1 MDRRGPRQSEA
12 SSPRRG
18 AAGDRRIPPCRQAAV
33 LRRRRA
39 PTSPGS
45 PPSATPRRTP
55 LLLHLAAAVWLRTPR
70 ARTRARTAARER
82 ASSRYLERAT
92 PCAVPLIPRRVA
104 LAARVGTAAEDAVR
118 VDRDRLRAAG
128 DLGPLAEVC
137 DLVAPRR
144 EPLSRR
150 LAEARF
156 HLERTS
162 RPVIPARLLDG
173 LLHLEAQI
181 DDAHRQLEVRL

>member
-1 MDRRGPRQSEA
+1 PR
-12 SSPRRG
+12 
-18 AAGDRRIPPCRQAAV
+18 I
-33 LRRRRA
+33 
-39 PTSPGS
+39 
-45 PPSATPRRTP
+45 
-55 LLLHLAAAVWLRTPR
+55 PR
-70 ARTRARTAARER
+70 ARTRERTAARER

-162 RPVIPARLLDG
+162 RLVIPARLLDG
-173 LLHLEAQI
+173 SLHIEAVI
-181 DDAHRQLEVRL
+181 DEAHRELEVRLHLRMAAGRPEDEAWRAAVERDHRVERVDRPLARPPCAGADELPARGGP